1 MIDNISVI
9 KHNKLILYSLN
20 DFFDDINMQNSIRR
34 AKSEAISQKYASC
47 HVEEIGNGSSNNTS
61 VFCIPNPDIP
71 GEKLALK
78 IISYITTTYSHE
90 QEADEVIRDLGNDIH
105 TKNRIIEE
113 IINGLKTQ
121 DCRNVIPLSGYD
133 TIIWKCPKYNRIG
146 IDYVLKMPLAE
157 CISNTISRYIIRR
170 NAKTHTL
177 LMEEKPASEELIL
190 QIGLDL
196 CIALQDLHTQGIIHR
211 DIKPDNI
218 FWYREHYC
226 LGDFGIAVENPSL
239 QNFHVGTEQY
249 CAPEQALDIFTDKY
263 DHRMDIYSLGLVLYE
278 LADTMPVSAHYN
290 QRIKEQYL
298 PDLPS
303 VSKGLNEILHKA
315 CQFDPSNRY
324 QSAEA
329 FWSDLHLIQKNPT
342 YIPSYPVP
350 KNSYAYAAS
359 GIKTAGTS
367 MDTAYSSGRKGSPY
381 GRKQLQKKAENS
393 IVSPETIWK
402 AGKFWY
408 EESCKQGNRFAGLD
422 IDKRIMSLSS
432 TTSSHVTDLPINVFT
447 DQRSGNH
454 QKPLSEIISRPEE
467 LHNMYLIGEG
477 GIGKTTALYSIMED
491 TYRNKIYSEPDG
503 DEKQIIPLFIELS
516 KAPACYCGAYAA
528 AQSTFIRRYLF
539 MLITSLSSQHLISE
553 NAVEMTRIMQTENIA
568 AVQKVDNLL
577 RSNNDKAHYLLLLDG
592 LNEVSRIQLSD
603 PDDNYIG
610 TPSRLIIDEMQE
622 LLKYSNI
629 SIIITSRADEMLGN
643 SERLFN
649 RLYLTGVS
657 ETDIKKYLTQNRLS
671 YKTVQNNKRLM
682 ETLKIPLFLKLYS
695 QLYLTSEVSTPGE
708 ILYAFFSE
716 RSAKYTVRN
725 RIMKIKEDQRSSGES
740 PATNLINTKMQ
751 WFILDFLLPELGWY
765 MEKNELYAV
774 NLTMIKEV
782 IDSVLTGTLDSDIC
796 GKYGTTMFCDYHNGR
811 DGSVNTRTYAEQL
824 LGLTSDHQGYIQVIV
839 DYCVYSFGI
848 LYVNNDNYSFI
859 HQHVRDFFAALK
871 IITDLKFA
879 IHIQEQYQDK
889 TASMKRLNELN
900 NTLLSTS
907 VSQFMSELSD
917 TLNMEYRYNFYITT
931 LKIYRNIFNDQ
942 AALGVKNIVQIIYRL
957 QGNLANINLSEL
969 DLRNVPLHGID
980 IKNSLFHHSLIN
992 KKNFSEKKE
1001 AVSWFEDAIFSPDN
1015 KHMILLD
1022 HKQFRIYNVVS
1033 LYEEYVSPE
1042 FKTTHY
1048 GRITVE
1054 YSPSGNLFY
1063 IFFESWDKPFPHI
1076 IEVWDSN
1083 KHKKLKKIRIFEIF
1097 HLDINLSGRRF
1108 VKISPDDSYLIV
1120 ASNFNKFMLYPIF
1133 SELKKERIFLRRHSQ
1148 LNFVARLFGGCSC
1161 IAADPCKKYI
1171 AFENSRFFKA
1181 KDLNVFI
1188 YNAETLKYETD
1199 ISISSLEEH
1208 EYITYLL
1215 FSPNGEYLAVI
1226 SSDSI
1231 YILATYNWT
1240 VYRTLSN
1247 KTRYGEIKRYI
1258 EGKFL
1263 YYNSAQCLL
1272 LPLKSKHD
1280 EYIYV
1285 LWEIK
1290 KNNLI
1295 HMESENNKEIFD
1307 CLNTSILFRE
1317 DENLKLQKVL
1327 FDSSTEQT
1335 IYEKYDYKHPGR
1347 ITDAF
1352 YTLDHKYFVIYSEK
1366 YIQIRDSSS
1375 HEILHELSFQKEI
1388 SSVCCSN
1395 SELYVAMSQGD
1406 IEIVEIETCKTKNVI
1421 ATHFSIYGI
1430 ALSPKH
1436 KYIIVEHD
1444 IDSEHNLHTFTIYDS
1459 VTFIL
1464 VYTFYSR
1471 RLLFSPLDDKLI
1483 LAFSSGNVKSKLME
1497 QWSIKK
1503 CDGQY
1508 QIKLLNTVHWETIG
1522 KKLKKHGYYLGIYT
1536 WQFIPR
1542 ADKLAVYIYQ
1552 DDVYKLF
1559 IWDLKNLTCE
1569 KDLKALRPTNFFHA
1583 LNGFFAAES
1592 GISSLKIRDFKNLKY
1607 DSRIQINESYRDT
1620 GSITVYENEVLLL
1633 YNDRVVILNLISG
1646 EYKSVLFLPGINVQN
1661 AEFTQ
1666 LHSTSDI
1673 DDNFLKGLKMH
1684 NAIID

>member
-1 MIDNISVI
+1 M
-9 KHNKLILYSLN
+9 
-20 DFFDDINMQNSIRR
+20 
-34 AKSEAISQKYASC
+34 
-47 HVEEIGNGSSNNTS
+47 
-61 VFCIPNPDIP
+61 
-71 GEKLALK
+71 
-78 IISYITTTYSHE
+78 
-90 QEADEVIRDLGNDIH
+90 
-105 TKNRIIEE
+105 
-113 IINGLKTQ
+113 
-121 DCRNVIPLSGYD
+121 
-133 TIIWKCPKYNRIG
+133 
-146 IDYVLKMPLAE
+146 
-157 CISNTISRYIIRR
+157 
-170 NAKTHTL
+170 
-177 LMEEKPASEELIL
+177 
-190 QIGLDL
+190 
-196 CIALQDLHTQGIIHR
+196 
-211 DIKPDNI
+211 
-218 FWYREHYC
+218 
-226 LGDFGIAVENPSL
+226 
-239 QNFHVGTEQY
+239 
-249 CAPEQALDIFTDKY
+249 
-263 DHRMDIYSLGLVLYE
+263 
-278 LADTMPVSAHYN
+278 
-290 QRIKEQYL
+290 
-298 PDLPS
+298 
-303 VSKGLNEILHKA
+303 
-315 CQFDPSNRY
+315 
-324 QSAEA
+324 
-329 FWSDLHLIQKNPT
+329 
-342 YIPSYPVP
+342 
-350 KNSYAYAAS
+350 
-359 GIKTAGTS
+359 
-367 MDTAYSSGRKGSPY
+367 
-381 GRKQLQKKAENS
+381 
-393 IVSPETIWK
+393 
-402 AGKFWY
+402 
-408 EESCKQGNRFAGLD
+408 
-422 IDKRIMSLSS
+422 
-432 TTSSHVTDLPINVFT
+432 
-447 DQRSGNH
+447 
-454 QKPLSEIISRPEE
+454 
-467 LHNMYLIGEG
+467 
-477 GIGKTTALYSIMED
+477 
-491 TYRNKIYSEPDG
+491 
-503 DEKQIIPLFIELS
+503 
-516 KAPACYCGAYAA
+516 
-528 AQSTFIRRYLF
+528 
-539 MLITSLSSQHLISE
+539 
-553 NAVEMTRIMQTENIA
+553 
-568 AVQKVDNLL
+568 
-577 RSNNDKAHYLLLLDG
+577 
-592 LNEVSRIQLSD
+592 
-603 PDDNYIG
+603 
-610 TPSRLIIDEMQE
+610 
-622 LLKYSNI
+622 
-629 SIIITSRADEMLGN
+629 
-643 SERLFN
+643 
-649 RLYLTGVS
+649 
-657 ETDIKKYLTQNRLS
+657 
-671 YKTVQNNKRLM
+671 
-682 ETLKIPLFLKLYS
+682 
-695 QLYLTSEVSTPGE
+695 
-708 ILYAFFSE
+708 
-716 RSAKYTVRN
+716 
-725 RIMKIKEDQRSSGES
+725 
-740 PATNLINTKMQ
+740 
-751 WFILDFLLPELGWY
+751 
-765 MEKNELYAV
+765 
-774 NLTMIKEV
+774 
-782 IDSVLTGTLDSDIC
+782 DSDIC

-917 TLNMEYRYNFYITT
+917 TLNMEYRYNFYITA
-931 LKIYRNIFNDQ
+931 LKIYWNIFNDQ

-969 DLRNVPLHGID
+969 DLRNVPLHGFD
-980 IKNSLFHHSLIN
+980 ISNSKFQHSLIN

-1054 YSPSGNLFY
+1054 YSSSGNLFY

-1083 KHKKLKKIRIFEIF
+1083 KHKRLKKIRIFELF
-1097 HLDINLSGRRF
+1097 HLDISFSGRRF
-1108 VKISPDDSYLIV
+1108 IKISPDDRYLIV

-1133 SELKKERIFLRRHSQ
+1133 SELKKERIFLRRHSP
-1148 LNFVARLFGGCSC
+1148 LNFAARLFGDCSC
-1161 IAADPCKKYI
+1161 IATDSCKKYI
-1171 AFENSRFFKA
+1171 AFENSRFFKVR
-1181 KDLNVFI
+1181 DLNVFI

-1199 ISISSLEEH
+1199 ISISPLEEH
-1208 EYITYLL
+1208 EHITYLL
-1215 FSPNGEYLAVI
+1215 FSPNGEYLTVI
-1226 SSDSI
+1226 SWDSI

-1247 KTRYGEIKRYI
+1247 KTKYGEIDSWKG
-1258 EGKFL
+1258 GKFL
-1263 YYNSAQCLL
+1263 YYNSEQCLL
-1272 LPLKSKHD
+1272 LTLESKHD
-1280 EYIYV
+1280 EYVYV
-1285 LWEIK
+1285 LWEIE

-1295 HMESENNKEIFD
+1295 YMKSENNKEIFD

-1317 DENLKLQKVL
+1317 DKNLKLKKVL
-1327 FDSSTEQT
+1327 SDSSIEQT
-1335 IYEKYDYKHPGR
+1335 IYEKYDYKHPDR

-1366 YIQIRDSSS
+1366 YIQIRNSSS
-1375 HEILHELSFQKEI
+1375 YEVLHELSFQKEI

-1395 SELYVAMSQGD
+1395 SKLYIALSQGD

-1459 VTFIL
+1459 VTFSL

-1483 LAFSSGNVKSKLME
+1483 LAFSGGNVKSKLME

-1508 QIKLLNTVHWETIG
+1508 QIKLLDTVHWETIE
-1522 KKLKKHGYYLGIYT
+1522 KKLKKHSYYLGIYT
-1536 WQFIPR
+1536 WQFIPQ

-1569 KDLKALRPTNFFHA
+1569 KDLKALRPTNFFHT

-1646 EYKSVLFLPGINVQN
+1646 EYQPVLFLPGINVKN

-1684 NAIID
+1684 DAIID